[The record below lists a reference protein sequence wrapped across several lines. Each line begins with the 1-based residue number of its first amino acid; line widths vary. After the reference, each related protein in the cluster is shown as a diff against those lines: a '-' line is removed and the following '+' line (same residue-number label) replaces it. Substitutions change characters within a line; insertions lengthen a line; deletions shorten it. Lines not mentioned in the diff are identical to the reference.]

1 MPTVHSNNIIRVLVN
16 KTRGISQ
23 LVKRGE
29 TAADPPPASQTSR
42 LDNAYDRAAVA
53 TSERLPS
60 AAGPADTTR
69 VESTRTR
76 LLAAAYD
83 LLLKDG
89 YHATTVQ
96 GIARRAGLT
105 TGAIYANFANK
116 QELMALA
123 VLERWTQLEQNTVLL
138 SMQTGDGA
146 ALPEGANERLAH
158 YLAQHIV
165 APASPE
171 HQLLTE
177 VTGAVLRDGGEISPL
192 FAGVQVVGATVRAS
206 IEQAKADGDVDKS
219 LDTEAIVAVILNVY
233 LGAITSKSWG
243 LPQPKLE
250 DTLAVITALQ
260 RGLGLQ
266 AE

>member
-1 MPTVHSNNIIRVLVN
+1 M
-16 KTRGISQ
+16 G
-23 LVKRGE
+23 G
-29 TAADPPPASQTSR
+29 ASPSTSENSAP
-42 LDNAYDRAAVA
+42 DNAYDRAAVA
-53 TSERLPS
+53 TSERLPP
-60 AAGPADTTR
+60 AAGPADSTR

-76 LLAAAYD
+76 LLTAAYD

-89 YHATTVQ
+89 YHTTTVQ

-123 VLERWTQLEQNTVLL
+123 VLERWSQLEQNTVLL
-138 SMQTGDGA
+138 SLQTSDASG
-146 ALPEGANERLAH
+146 LPDGANERLAH

-192 FAGVQVVGATVRAS
+192 FAGVQIVEAMVRAS
-206 IEQAKADGDVDKS
+206 IEQAKADGDIDEH

-250 DTLAVITALQ
+250 DTLAVVTALQ

>member
-1 MPTVHSNNIIRVLVN
+1 MARSAT
-16 KTRGISQ
+16 T
-23 LVKRGE
+23 
-29 TAADPPPASQTSR
+29 
-42 LDNAYDRAAVA
+42 YDRAAVVQPESLRPVA
-53 TSERLPS
+53 D
-60 AAGPADTTR
+60 PADTAR
-69 VESTRTR
+69 VESTRSR
-76 LLAAAYD
+76 LLAAAYE
-83 LLLKDG
+83 LLLNDG

-96 GIARRAGLT
+96 AIARRAGLT

-123 VLERWTQLEQNTVLL
+123 VLERWSQLEQNTILL
-138 SMQTGDGA
+138 SVSSTDRSSLPDGA
-146 ALPEGANERLAH
+146 SERLAA

-192 FAGVQVVGATVRAS
+192 FTGVQVIENTVRAS
-206 IEQAKADGDVDKS
+206 IEQAKAEGEIDPG
-219 LDTEAIVAVILNVY
+219 LDTGAIVALVLNVY

-250 DTLAVITALQ
+250 DTLKVITAVQ
-260 RGLGLQ
+260 RGLALPLD
-266 AE
+266 